1 MKIKNIR
8 KNVEANKP
16 KIQEQ
21 QKEYYTKNKP
31 RIQEKEKENRKANKE
46 KIQEYKKEY
55 RELNKAKINEKVK
68 CECACLVTKRHLKEH
83 QSTKKHLN
91 ILKNMNAI
99 IQ

>member
-55 RELNKAKINEKVK
+55 HELNKANINANVK
-68 CECACLVTKRHLKEH
+68 CKCVFLVTKQHLNRH
-83 QSTKKHLN
+83 QSTKKTS
-91 ILKNMNAI
+91 
-99 IQ
+99 